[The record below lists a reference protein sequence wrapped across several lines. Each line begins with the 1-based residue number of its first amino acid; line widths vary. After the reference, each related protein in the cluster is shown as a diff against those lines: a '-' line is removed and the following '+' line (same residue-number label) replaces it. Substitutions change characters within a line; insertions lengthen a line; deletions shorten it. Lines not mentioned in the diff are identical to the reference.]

1 MPNMQ
6 TQTEALKLV
15 EILEN
20 AYWGLTDVENAYW
33 QLKDLYAQ
41 AGDSRTW
48 RMLIGHNEREGE
60 DMDDRIASIISAM
73 DEYFA

>member
-20 AYWGLTDVENAYW
+20 AYRGLTDVENAYW

-48 RMLIGHNEREGE
+48 RMLIGHE